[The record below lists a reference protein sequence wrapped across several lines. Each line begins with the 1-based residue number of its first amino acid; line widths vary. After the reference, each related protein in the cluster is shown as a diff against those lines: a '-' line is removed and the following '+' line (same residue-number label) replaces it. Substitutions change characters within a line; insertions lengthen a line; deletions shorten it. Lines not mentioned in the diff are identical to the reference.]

1 MCKDSDDM
9 QCRLGLGEFEDMEG
23 ADGIDNLRAEYL
35 AAKLATERERCKFL
49 EIRVQRARGELI
61 PADEVK
67 KAMFVKGR
75 IIRDCILNI
84 PDRIAPLLLN
94 KSAVSE
100 IHVVLMHE
108 LREVLKE
115 LSQDDQRH

>member
-1 MCKDSDDM
+1 MQYKSD
-9 QCRLGLGEFEDMEG
+9 LGEFEE
-23 ADGIDNLRAEYL
+23 AETAEGIDNLRAEYL
-35 AAKLATERERCKFL
+35 AAKSATERERCKFL

-67 KAMFVKGR
+67 KAMFAKGR

-84 PDRIAPLLLN
+84 PDRVAPLLLN
-94 KSAVSE
+94 KSDASE
-100 IHVVLMHE
+100 IHAVLMHE

-115 LSQDDQRH
+115 LSQDDQKH